1 MLKKTESSLQDL
13 PSNNKEPDTVPGP
26 TLELEPE
33 APKPEPDPE
42 PIPTS
47 FEISKEGVNELIQAL
62 NEVVTGKYVK
72 QVLFNVLNTHLKPIT
87 KKV

>member
-1 MLKKTESSLQDL
+1 MSKKTKSSLQDL

-26 TLELEPE
+26 TPELEPE
-33 APKPEPDPE
+33 APKPDPE

-47 FEISKEGVNELIQAL
+47 FEISREGVDELVQAL